1 MVTDVKQLIDQFN
14 GRIQRSNI
22 DINDYH
28 FGTPL
33 GGWCIRLKNIS
44 GARILKGTVVTA
56 SPSNDN
62 CFTIAA
68 LDSIYPLGVAAE
80 DIEINATGWIVVSG
94 IAEVLVVNNVAATA
108 GQWAGTSGTTAGRID
123 TSSEPPAAS
132 KHDQE
137 VGHTVSGTTAGTNKL
152 VKVVLHFR

>member
-1 MVTDVKQLIDQFN
+1 MVTTLQQLIDQFN

-22 DINDYH
+22 DVNDYH

-33 GGWCIRLKNIS
+33 GGWCIRLTNKS
-44 GARILKGTVVTA
+44 GVQILKGTVVIA
-56 SPSNDN
+56 SSGNDN

-80 DIEINATGWIVVSG
+80 NIEINASGWIVVSG
-94 IAEVLVVNNVAATA
+94 IAEVLIVDGATA
-108 GQWAGTSGTTAGRID
+108 SAANWAGTSGTTAGRID
-123 TSSEPPAAS
+123 TTSEPPAAS

-137 VGHTVSGTTAGTNKL
+137 IGHCITGSTAGTNKL